1 MLNIFIS
8 DTNPLPPCNHVLL
21 DSNASIREV
30 MRGGIQS
37 IVSPHNALFT
47 DLSWFI
53 LFGYVLVHVCVVG
66 YLDVLSEV
74 HISMFFRWMYILVRP
89 CHKYFLY
96 SMCTIVG
103 AIPIHFI
110 VNCIA
115 CVRVL

>member
-1 MLNIFIS
+1 MWWHTKYVAPI
-8 DTNPLPPCNHVLL
+8 
-21 DSNASIREV
+21 
-30 MRGGIQS
+30 
-37 IVSPHNALFT
+37 NALFS

-74 HISMFFRWMYILVRP
+74 HISMFVRWMYILVRP

-103 AIPIHFI
+103 SIPIHFI

-115 CVRVL
+115 CIRTSILFVLHYVCLCIYCCLSCISSMMD